1 MSRKKLFGLGTVFLL
16 CVLLLAAVGSVY
28 AGSLAQFD
36 NPRVTA
42 CSLSGLTVSG
52 TLRIGATV
60 HVEEYLNDQ
69 LLKTFAGS
77 AGTYS
82 GYVAYY
88 NADALPYTWRT
99 VLSFKNSSG
108 EIIEQYVLEGEC
120 REVNQGTVRFREV
133 EVDTLNLNIG

>member
-1 MSRKKLFGLGTVFLL
+1 MPGKKLISFGSIVLM

-28 AGSLAQFD
+28 AGSLASFD

-42 CSLSGLTVSG
+42 CSESGLTVSG

-60 HVEEYLNDQ
+60 YVEEYLNDD
-69 LLKTFAGS
+69 LNNTFTGS

-88 NADALPYTWRT
+88 SADALPYTWRT
-99 VLSFKNSSG
+99 VLSFKDGNG
-108 EIIEQYVLEGEC
+108 AIVEQYVLEGEC
-120 REVNQGTVRFREV
+120 HEANQGTVRFREV
-133 EVDTLNLNIG
+133 EVDTQNLNIG